1 MLRRFSTTIA
11 SLNRHRISGFQSMRR
26 DNVAALFIFALATLA
41 PASLSAA
48 ENKNAAEPAPLV
60 RIPFELR
67 RGHVMVPATV
77 HGTNKLSLLLDTG
90 YGMTML
96 HPQVVATA
104 DLPRAGRGVTIV
116 GIAGE
121 ERASS
126 FEGPAFEFGNVTW
139 KPRRVAALSDE
150 GGSRSRRR
158 DGVLGSGFF
167 RRFVVRIEPKLKVIE
182 LLEPDTFTY
191 SGSGEILPLD
201 FKSTTPSIEVSVQ
214 LTDTKE
220 TKAVF
225 EIDTGCDGALC
236 IGDHFT
242 KEHNLGGGSR
252 NEGARVGVGGTRR
265 TKESRFV
272 RLNLGRFA
280 IEKPEANLFLEGSP
294 VDPPLAGHIGW
305 ELLKDFRVIFDY
317 SRRRMILERVTVRVE

>member
-1 MLRRFSTTIA
+1 MPIRFSKLVNT
-11 SLNRHRISGFQSMRR
+11 LNPHCSTGFPPQRR
-26 DNVAALFIFALATLA
+26 EIIAALFVLALASTAFPA
-41 PASLSAA
+41 PVQDSTAQ
-48 ENKNAAEPAPLV
+48 APLV

-67 RGHVMVPATV
+67 RGHVMVPATI

-126 FEGPAFEFGNVTW
+126 FEGPTFEFGNVAW
-139 KPRRVAALSDE
+139 KPRRIAALPGDSSS
-150 GGSRSRRR
+150 GSRRR

-182 LLEPDTFTY
+182 LMDPDTFTY
-191 SGSGEILPLD
+191 SGTGEVFPLA
-201 FKSTTPSIEVSVQ
+201 FKSTTPSIEVSLQ
-214 LTDTKE
+214 LTEIKE
-220 TKAVF
+220 TKVQF
-225 EIDTGCDGALC
+225 EIDTGCDSALC

-242 KEHNLGGGSR
+242 KEHNLGGASR
-252 NEGARVGVGGTRR
+252 GEGVRVGVGGTQR

-272 RLNLGRFA
+272 RLHLGRFA

-305 ELLKDFRVIFDY
+305 DLLKDFRVIFDY
-317 SRRRMILERVTVRVE
+317 ARRRMILERVTARGE